1 MKDKPTTF
9 SGDFAALELAV
20 VAELC
25 KEKKNA

>member
-1 MKDKPTTF
+1 MKAKPVVF

-20 VAELC
+20 MAELC